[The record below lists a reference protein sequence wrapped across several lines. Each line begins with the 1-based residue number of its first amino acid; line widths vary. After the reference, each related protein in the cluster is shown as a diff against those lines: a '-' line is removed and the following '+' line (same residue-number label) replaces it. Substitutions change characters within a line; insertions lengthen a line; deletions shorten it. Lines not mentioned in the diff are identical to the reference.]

1 MLENKI
7 KEKDN
12 QIENLIEEIDAIKK
26 ENTVAKEELS
36 KALEKVVNP
45 VVKEI
50 TETLIKTFSQKQD
63 DLEQRTTATLDSL
76 HEQLTMLS
84 NVLLP
89 PSNSQ
94 PRGSQSTPNQ
104 SLPLSSNVSQQS
116 QQPRNQC
123 KLCGK
128 TFGSHRALIN
138 HIRNDHEPIK

>member
-1 MLENKI
+1 M
-7 KEKDN
+7 
-12 QIENLIEEIDAIKK
+12 
-26 ENTVAKEELS
+26 
-36 KALEKVVNP
+36 
-45 VVKEI
+45 KEI

-76 HEQLTMLS
+76 HEQLTMFS

-94 PRGSQSTPNQ
+94 PRGSQSTPKQ

-123 KLCGK
+123 KVCGK
-128 TFGSHRALIN
+128 TFGSHRALTN